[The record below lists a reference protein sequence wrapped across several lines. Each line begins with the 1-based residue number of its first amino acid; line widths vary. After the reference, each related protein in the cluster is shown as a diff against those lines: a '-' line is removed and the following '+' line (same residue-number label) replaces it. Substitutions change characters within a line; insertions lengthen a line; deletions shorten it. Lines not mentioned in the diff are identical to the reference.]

1 MNLQFYNPSSSLV
14 RPFQMSASKKRLREE
29 EEDDIFKS
37 RLSNP
42 LKVNV
47 KPVIAK
53 KGDNKKFTIY
63 CSRDLLQM
71 RSEYFNGLIDNLDV
85 GENVLE
91 LIEHDPEQTIAL
103 LRKLHDDMTALPV
116 GPTKSLEWNPA
127 WVALSIKWIL
137 HGYIEEYSKLCNEKI
152 NLIKNDLCAS
162 CRRYTKQPLKCVQG
176 HTISPGTTH
185 CPYRCSAS
193 SIVSFSCPLKESIIK
208 EFWDAVE
215 LVLTHEP
222 LRFSSSLKTV
232 DDLCKILANNFSI
245 WTTDEIMLRYLT
257 PEMLLKLTR
266 DILSFTS
273 SRIFKT
279 CQHNF

>member
-1 MNLQFYNPSSSLV
+1 
-14 RPFQMSASKKRLREE
+14 MSASKKRLREE
-29 EEDDIFKS
+29 KEEEEDDIIKS

-47 KPVIAK
+47 RPVIAK

-91 LIEHDPEQTIAL
+91 LIEHDPEQAIAL

-116 GPTKSLEWNPA
+116 GATKSLEWNPA

-137 HGYIEEYSKLCNEKI
+137 HGYIEEYSKLCDEKI
-152 NLIKNDLCAS
+152 NLIKNDLCTS
-162 CRRYTKQPLKCVQG
+162 CRRYIKKQTFRGPCQLPIA
-176 HTISPGTTH
+176 TSSP
-185 CPYRCSAS
+185 S
-193 SIVSFSCPLKESIIK
+193 KEPIIK

-232 DDLCKILANNFSI
+232 DDLCILLANNFSI

-257 PEMLLKLTR
+257 PQMLLKLTR

-273 SRIFKT
+273 SQNFKA
-279 CQHNF
+279 CQHHVKL

>member
-1 MNLQFYNPSSSLV
+1 
-14 RPFQMSASKKRLREE
+14 MSASKKRLIE
-29 EEDDIFKS
+29 EEDDMFKS

-47 KPVIAK
+47 RPVIEK

-71 RSEYFNGLIDNLDV
+71 RSEFFNCLIDNLDV

-137 HGYIEEYSKLCNEKI
+137 HGYIEEYSKLCDEKI
-152 NLIKNDLCAS
+152 NLIKNDLCTS
-162 CRRYTKQPLKCVQG
+162 CRRYTKQLKCARG
-176 HTISPGTTH
+176 HTHPSGVTHSPCNSLIVSFGVTH
-185 CPYRCSAS
+185 SPCNSP
-193 SIVSFSCPLKESIIK
+193 IVSFSCPSKESIIK

-222 LRFSSSLKTV
+222 LRVSSSLKTV
-232 DDLCKILANNFSI
+232 DDLCIILVNNFSI

-273 SRIFKT
+273 SRNFKT
-279 CQHNF
+279 CQHQHHF